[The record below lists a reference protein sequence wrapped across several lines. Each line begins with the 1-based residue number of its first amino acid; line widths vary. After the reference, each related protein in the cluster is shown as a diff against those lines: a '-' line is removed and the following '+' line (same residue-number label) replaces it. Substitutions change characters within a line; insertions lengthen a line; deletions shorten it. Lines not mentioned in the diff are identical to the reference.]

1 MNANP
6 LNLHHV
12 IEVYS
17 IYVIFKVFLI
27 EVSNW
32 SGSLAWFWWMCN
44 EGSCTLCC
52 RFGYVVCIWILSS
65 LCLIIIYMW
74 ACNM

>member
-27 EVSNW
+27 EVSN
-32 SGSLAWFWWMCN
+32 
-44 EGSCTLCC
+44 
-52 RFGYVVCIWILSS
+52 
-65 LCLIIIYMW
+65 
-74 ACNM
+74 